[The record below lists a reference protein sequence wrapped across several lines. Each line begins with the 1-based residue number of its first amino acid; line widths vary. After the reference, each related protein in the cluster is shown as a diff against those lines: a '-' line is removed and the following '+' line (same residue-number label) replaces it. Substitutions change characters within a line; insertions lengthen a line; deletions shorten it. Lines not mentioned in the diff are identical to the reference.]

1 MIAEFLSEHPDFRVV
16 PVEHSEFFS
25 PGETDWM
32 AGEGNVK
39 DDLLKRLPV
48 LLDYGRIR
56 SEAKGISWP
65 CFSGTAS
72 WINVKL
78 NGNKLHYSPAPWPT
92 SRLLFPPERSI
103 PESVKEKRLSGGAP
117 GKPGKYGKDATRH
130 QASRRSVKDSQSGPV
145 SINLFQAFIR
155 EQMDLKLTGY
165 PVTYGTMCMYHPA
178 GRASKRSK

>member
-39 DDLLKRLPV
+39 DDLLKRL
-48 LLDYGRIR
+48 
-56 SEAKGISWP
+56 A
-65 CFSGTAS
+65 GTARL
-72 WINVKL
+72 WPHKVRGEGHFMAVLQRDGELDKREVEREQAPLFIR
-78 NGNKLHYSPAPWPT
+78 APWPT

-117 GKPGKYGKDATRH
+117 G
-130 QASRRSVKDSQSGPV
+130 
-145 SINLFQAFIR
+145 
-155 EQMDLKLTGY
+155 
-165 PVTYGTMCMYHPA
+165 
-178 GRASKRSK
+178 